1 MERGFRAV
9 RIGTQDGGVLIA
21 ERSRRPTL
29 GPVDCD
35 ANRQPAGV
43 RVAGDGAGAHS
54 SGVTIPQPLRVLHL
68 DSGREWRGGQR
79 QVYLLARGQREQ
91 GHEPLVIAPPDSPL
105 LRRLRSAGI
114 AAAAV
119 RMRGDWDLAAARRV
133 RAVLRTWNADLVHA
147 HDARAHAI
155 ALAAL
160 LGQRTLP
167 LVVTRRVPF
176 VPRGRLKYGRRVARF
191 IAISNAVRDALV
203 AGGVDAGRIDLVY
216 SGVPKPTITRPRD
229 WRIECRWPGDA
240 VVCGIVGAMT
250 AEKGVAT
257 LGEIG
262 NHLSE
267 ATRTRIRL
275 VLLGG
280 QAAGSQ
286 PVGGLEAYRAG
297 FVDEIH
303 GAMSGLDILLHPSS
317 AEGLGTAV
325 IDAMGL
331 GVPPIAFRVGGLPEL
346 IQDGVSGLLVPAGDI
361 PAFAAATEGLVQ
373 DAARRATLA
382 AAGPG
387 RAAEF
392 SVERMVRG
400 TISVYSSVLA
410 ESLALRG

>member
-1 MERGFRAV
+1 M
-9 RIGTQDGGVLIA
+9 
-21 ERSRRPTL
+21 
-29 GPVDCD
+29 
-35 ANRQPAGV
+35 
-43 RVAGDGAGAHS
+43 
-54 SGVTIPQPLRVLHL
+54 
-68 DSGREWRGGQR
+68 
-79 QVYLLARGQREQ
+79 YLLARGQREQ

-105 LRRLRSAGI
+105 IRRLRSAGI

-160 LGQRTLP
+160 IGRRTLP
-167 LVVTRRVPF
+167 LIVTRRVPF

-191 IAISNAVRDALV
+191 IAISGAVRDALV
-203 AGGVDAGRIDLVY
+203 AGGVDESRIDLVY
-216 SGVPKPTITRPRD
+216 SGVPKPTVTRPRD
-229 WRIECRWPGDA
+229 WRVECRWPRDA

-257 LGEIG
+257 LAEIG
-262 NHLSE
+262 EHLPETSRE
-267 ATRTRIRL
+267 RIRL

-280 QAAGSQ
+280 QSAGSQ
-286 PVGGLEAYRAG
+286 PVGGLEAFRAG

-303 GAMSGLDILLHPSS
+303 GAMAGLDVLLHPSS

-325 IDAMGL
+325 IDAMSL
-331 GVPPIAFRVGGLPEL
+331 GVPPVAFRVGGLPEL
-346 IQDGVSGLLVPAGDI
+346 IEDGRCGLLVPPGDI
-361 PAFAAATEGLVQ
+361 AAFAGATDSLIRDTALREN
-373 DAARRATLA
+373 LA

-392 SVERMVRG
+392 SVDRMVRG
-400 TISVYSSVLA
+400 TQNVYASVLA
-410 ESLALRG
+410 GSLALRG

>member
-1 MERGFRAV
+1 MIAAP
-9 RIGTQDGGVLIA
+9 DAPLI
-21 ERSRRPTL
+21 
-29 GPVDCD
+29 
-35 ANRQPAGV
+35 
-43 RVAGDGAGAHS
+43 
-54 SGVTIPQPLRVLHL
+54 
-68 DSGREWRGGQR
+68 
-79 QVYLLARGQREQ
+79 
-91 GHEPLVIAPPDSPL
+91 
-105 LRRLRSAGI
+105 RRLRSAGI

-133 RAVLRTWNADLVHA
+133 RAVLRTWNADVVHA

-160 LGQRTLP
+160 IGRRTLP

-191 IAISNAVRDALV
+191 IAISSAVRDALV
-203 AGGVDAGRIDLVY
+203 AGGVDQARIDLVY
-216 SGVPKPTITRPRD
+216 SGVPQPHVVTPRD
-229 WRIECRWPGDA
+229 WRAECRWSADS

-257 LGEIG
+257 LTDIG
-262 NHLSE
+262 SHLPE
-267 ATRTRIRL
+267 ATRARARL

-286 PVGGLEAYRAG
+286 PVGGIDAFRAG

-303 GAMSGLDILLHPSS
+303 AAMAGLDVLLHPSS

-325 IDAMGL
+325 IDAMAI

-346 IQDGVSGLLVPAGDI
+346 IQDGQSGILVPAGDTA
-361 PAFAAATEGLVQ
+361 AFAGAMDRLVS
-373 DAARRATLA
+373 DADLRRTLA
-382 AAGPG
+382 AAGPA

-392 SVERMVRG
+392 AVDRMVRG
-400 TISVYSSVLA
+400 TQAVYDAVLA
-410 ESLALRG
+410 RGLALRG

>member
-1 MERGFRAV
+1 MRSH
-9 RIGTQDGGVLIA
+9 GV
-21 ERSRRPTL
+21 
-29 GPVDCD
+29 
-35 ANRQPAGV
+35 
-43 RVAGDGAGAHS
+43 HS
-54 SGVTIPQPLRVLHL
+54 SRVTAPIPLRILHL

-91 GHEPLVIAPPDSPL
+91 GHEPLVIAAPDAPL
-105 LRRLRSAGI
+105 IRRLRSAGI

-133 RAVLRTWNADLVHA
+133 RAVLRTWNADVVHA

-160 LGQRTLP
+160 IGRRTLP

-191 IAISNAVRDALV
+191 IAISSAVRDALV
-203 AGGVDAGRIDLVY
+203 AGGVDQARIDLVY
-216 SGVPKPTITRPRD
+216 SGVPQPHVVTPRD
-229 WRIECRWPGDA
+229 WRAECRWSADS

-257 LGEIG
+257 LTDIG
-262 NHLSE
+262 SHLPE
-267 ATRTRIRL
+267 ATRARARL

-286 PVGGLEAYRAG
+286 PVGGIDAFRAG

-303 GAMSGLDILLHPSS
+303 AAMAGLDLLLHPSS

-325 IDAMGL
+325 IDAMAI

-346 IQDGVSGLLVPAGDI
+346 IQDGQSGILVPAGDTA
-361 PAFAAATEGLVQ
+361 AFAAAMDRLVS
-373 DAARRATLA
+373 DADLRRTLA
-382 AAGPG
+382 AAGPA

-392 SVERMVRG
+392 AVDRMVRG
-400 TISVYSSVLA
+400 TQAVYDAVLA
-410 ESLALRG
+410 RGLALRG

>member
-1 MERGFRAV
+1 MPTALPLRRA
-9 RIGTQDGGVLIA
+9 
-21 ERSRRPTL
+21 
-29 GPVDCD
+29 
-35 ANRQPAGV
+35 
-43 RVAGDGAGAHS
+43 AGAS
-54 SGVTIPQPLRVLHL
+54 ILRWVNAQTPLRILHL

-91 GHEPLVIAPPDSPL
+91 GHEPLVIAAPDAPL
-105 LRRLRSAGI
+105 IRRLRSAGI
-114 AAAAV
+114 AVAAV

-160 LGQRTLP
+160 IGRRNLP

-191 IAISNAVRDALV
+191 IAISHAVRDALV
-203 AGGVDAGRIDLVY
+203 SGGVDSSRIDLVY
-216 SGVPKPTITRPRD
+216 SGVPRPQVIRPRD
-229 WRIECRWPGDA
+229 WRAECRWPADS
-240 VVCGIVGAMT
+240 VVCGLVGAMT

-257 LGEIG
+257 LNEIG
-262 NHLSE
+262 SLLPE
-267 ATRTRIRL
+267 VTRARARL

-280 QAAGSQ
+280 HAAGSQ
-286 PVGGLEAYRAG
+286 LVGGINAFRAG

-303 GAMSGLDILLHPSS
+303 AAMAGLDILLHPSS

-325 IDAMGL
+325 IDAMAI

-346 IQDGVSGLLVPAGDI
+346 IQDEHSGILVPPGDTA
-361 PAFAAATEGLVQ
+361 AFAAAMDRLVRDAGL
-373 DAARRATLA
+373 RRALA
-382 AAGPG
+382 AAGPE

-400 TISVYSSVLA
+400 TQSVYDAILTKG
-410 ESLALRG
+410 LALRG